1 MRVIAVLNQK
11 GGVAKTT
18 TVINVA
24 HILATEHRKRVL
36 VIDAD
41 SQGNS
46 TEFFGGESQ
55 LGNLANILL
64 HDETA
69 YFNSQTTEWP
79 HLEIVPASDR
89 LMELDLSKIQ
99 SGTVK
104 VDRLKRSLDDLEGSA
119 RFDFVLIDCP
129 PAFTASC
136 AAALIAATEVMIP
149 IKLDAFSM
157 RGMANLMAQIQ
168 NMKKLNP
175 RLHVAGCLETMWSG
189 SQADLWADTLLRKS
203 GLPIYASR
211 IRASKK
217 VGAMT
222 FAGKPLRESSPNCA
236 AAVDYRRLCREIVG
250 GGCNG

>member
-36 VIDAD
+36 VVDAD
-41 SQGNS
+41 SQGNL
-46 TEFFGGESQ
+46 TEFFGADPQ
-55 LGNLANILL
+55 QGNLANILL
-64 HDETA
+64 RNETA
-69 YFNSQTTEWP
+69 YFNAQTTAWP
-79 HLEIVPASDR
+79 GLEILPASDR

-99 SGTVK
+99 NGTVK
-104 VDRLKRSLDDLEGSA
+104 VERLKKTLSDLEGA
-119 RFDFVLIDCP
+119 VRFDFVLIDCP

-175 RLHVAGCLETMWSG
+175 ALHVGGCLETMWSG
-189 SQADLWADTLLRKS
+189 SQADAWSNDLLRKS
-203 GLPIYASR
+203 GLPIYETR
-211 IRASKK
+211 IRASKQ

-236 AAVDYRRLCREIVG
+236 ASVDYRRLCREIVG

>member
-1 MRVIAVLNQK
+1 
-11 GGVAKTT
+11 
-18 TVINVA
+18 
-24 HILATEHRKRVL
+24 LATEHRKRVL
-36 VIDAD
+36 VVDAD

-46 TEFFGGESQ
+46 TEFFGGDPQ

-69 YFNSQTTEWP
+69 YFNAQTTEYP
-79 HLEIVPASDR
+79 GLEILPASDR
-89 LMELDLSKIQ
+89 LMELDLTKIQ
-99 SGTVK
+99 AGTVK

-136 AAALIAATEVMIP
+136 AAALIAATDVIIP

-168 NMKKLNP
+168 NMKRLNP
-175 RLHVAGCLETMWSG
+175 RLNVLGCLETMWAG
-189 SQADLWADTLLRKS
+189 SKADLWADDMLRKS
-203 GLPIYASR
+203 GLPIFGTR
-211 IRASKK
+211 IRASKM

-222 FAGKPLRESSPNCA
+222 FEGKPLRQYSPNSA
-236 AAVDYRRLCREIVG
+236 AAVDYRRFCKELVG
-250 GGCNG
+250 GECNG